1 LKGWWKGISSK
12 GNTGVFPSNFVVVV
26 SNDSQTNKN
35 ELTSSDNE
43 LSADCVDGNKSSSL
57 KKGDIS
63 ETEKKPKAV
72 KGVGFGDI
80 FAGGIKPKLSPIDSS
95 LDKNKLPKKPP
106 PPTPASDSDTA
117 PKLPPKPIREQ
128 AKVLFSYEAQN
139 DDELT
144 IKEGEI
150 ITIISK
156 EIEDI
161 GWWKGELN
169 GRIALFPDNFVELIK
184 STPEE
189 PVTTSRVKK
198 PERPTE
204 KPPPPLTTN
213 QFKSSPLKLD
223 STKNSNKSFE
233 ELPKTS
239 IGSNSSVVSS
249 APVIPGKK
257 PKVLTSGILQQK
269 PKSEPIST
277 PISSSSKPDVVP
289 QENGSKLDKDKD
301 NDSNSKL
308 NTTTNTSTTNAEN
321 HFSSIDS
328 SGNKLTHLTAQRP
341 KGPSSRRPPS
351 TIFTPKESGNGNES
365 KENGDISIVKSE
377 VNVSNLA
384 EQLNTKGSHTQPE
397 KVEKLPPWMLELR
410 KAQEK
415 RKENPDESPKEPLSK
430 PPLTSPIKTSP
441 NRFSGDFANKSLQQ
455 TPTPDESEPTTP
467 IQLLKPIK
475 LTKPNANTNTS
486 NLISSSVAP
495 NAKDITTVD
504 SQPIVA
510 SNLISNNISSN
521 ISSKTTNVVIN
532 SATSN
537 TTSNIKV
544 SKVDETIE
552 TSIDKKELSELKK
565 EIRLLKENT
574 ISRKEFDA
582 LVKQVFN

>member
-1 LKGWWKGISSK
+1 LKGWWRGISSK
-12 GNTGVFPSNFVVVV
+12 GNTGVFPSNFVTVV

-35 ELTSSDNE
+35 DLTTSDNE
-43 LSADCVDGNKSSSL
+43 LSADSAVDGNKSSSL
-57 KKGDIS
+57 KKGDSS

-80 FAGGIKPKLSPIDSS
+80 FAGGIKPKLSPIDGS

-169 GRIALFPDNFVELIK
+169 GRIALFPDNFVEIIK
-184 STPEE
+184 ATPEE
-189 PVTTSRVKK
+189 PITTSRVKK

-204 KPPPPLTTN
+204 KPPPPLTAN

-239 IGSNSSVVSS
+239 IGSNSSGVSS

-269 PKSEPIST
+269 PKSEPTST

-308 NTTTNTSTTNAEN
+308 NTTINTSTTNTEN
-321 HFSSIDS
+321 HFTSIDP

-341 KGPSSRRPPS
+341 KGPPSRRPPS
-351 TIFTPKESGNGNES
+351 TIFTPKESGNGNEN
-365 KENGDISIVKSE
+365 KENGDISVVKSE

-384 EQLNTKGSHTQPE
+384 EHLNNKASHTQPE

-430 PPLTSPIKTSP
+430 PPLTSPTKTSP
-441 NRFSGDFANKSLQQ
+441 NRFSGDFGNKSLQQ

-475 LTKPNANTNTS
+475 LTKPNANTS
-486 NLISSSVAP
+486 NVISSVISSSVAS
-495 NAKDITTVD
+495 NAKEINVD
-504 SQPIVA
+504 SQPIVS
-510 SNLISNNISSN
+510 SNVISNNIP
-521 ISSKTTNVVIN
+521 SKTTNVVIN

-537 TTSNIKV
+537 TTSNVKV
-544 SKVDETIE
+544 SKIDETVE

-574 ISRKEFDA
+574 ISRKEYDA
-582 LVKQVFN
+582 